1 MKTLAVCIDSLNL
14 YELDGFGKAIA
25 DNSMSKGIL
34 KAIGEGHTVT
44 SAWAIMTGKLP
55 RYNGRIVGDWY
66 YKDKNG
72 EMGTHDL
79 RTIGDTLIGKSGL
92 HEIWFNFPLIHP
104 VPRLPKTVIV
114 AGPPWFK
121 VGYYTQPPWLEGE
134 LGQLGYIPDV
144 PDDRSMPSVDIL
156 VDIAEKR
163 GKALEYVLSNFEW
176 DFAIAWFTETDRIH
190 HMEHGVSPFDTPEN
204 RKKVY
209 NAVDR
214 VIFDI
219 THKFKIDNLILFSDH
234 GFDYTMKTHRPE
246 GMYVIKNGKE
256 KTGTGSILDILPTI
270 YKFYGLEPVGLGK
283 PLQERRGDK
292 YINPGIDEAKIIRS
306 LKIIDDV
313 IRKGNTAVAWSG
325 GKDSTLAWYL
335 ARIIDPQVKTLF
347 INTFAHFY
355 DTYYYVNQMKTFF
368 DMNVYILQP
377 RERMV
382 EMAVDKKECCYR
394 NKVVPLLEGI
404 KDLGIDYLITG
415 IRRADEMGRENAEEI
430 EKKEGYYQVN
440 PILDWNENE
449 IIDFLEINGVP
460 FNTLYYGGYRSVDC
474 MPCTQPV
481 DDMSKP
487 ERWGRREKDAIV
499 LQLRAMGYF

>member
-1 MKTLAVCIDSLNL
+1 M
-14 YELDGFGKAIA
+14 
-25 DNSMSKGIL
+25 
-34 KAIGEGHTVT
+34 
-44 SAWAIMTGKLP
+44 
-55 RYNGRIVGDWY
+55 
-66 YKDKNG
+66 
-72 EMGTHDL
+72 
-79 RTIGDTLIGKSGL
+79 
-92 HEIWFNFPLIHP
+92 
-104 VPRLPKTVIV
+104 
-114 AGPPWFK
+114 
-121 VGYYTQPPWLEGE
+121 
-134 LGQLGYIPDV
+134 
-144 PDDRSMPSVDIL
+144 L
-156 VDIAEKR
+156 VDMAEKR

-190 HMEHGVSPFDTPEN
+190 HMEHGISPFDTPEN

-219 THKFKIDNLILFSDH
+219 TRKFKIDNLILFSDH
-234 GFDYTMKTHRPE
+234 GFDYTMKTHRAE

-270 YKFYGLEPVGLGK
+270 YKFHDLKPVGLGK

-306 LKIIDDV
+306 LKIIDD
-313 IRKGNTAVAWSG
+313 IMHKGNTAVAWSG

-347 INTFAHFY
+347 IDTFAHFY

-368 DMNVYILQP
+368 EMNVYILQP

-404 KDLGIDYLITG
+404 KDMGIEYLITG

-440 PILDWNENE
+440 PILDWKENE
-449 IIDFLEINGVP
+449 IIDFLEVNGVP
-460 FNTLYYGGYRSVDC
+460 FNTLYYRGYRSVDC

-481 DDMSKP
+481 EDMSKP

-499 LQLRAMGYF
+499 SQLRAMGYF